1 MKPAGEIGAGL
12 ALLCIIV
19 NTIFTFAMGLQHTA
33 VGWITLA
40 CVLLMNA
47 WIRLIQI
54 ADLMQ
59 AKADKRAEPEETIE

>member
-1 MKPAGEIGAGL
+1 
-12 ALLCIIV
+12 
-19 NTIFTFAMGLQHTA
+19 
-33 VGWITLA
+33 
-40 CVLLMNA
+40 VLLMNA